1 MLMLV
6 DEGDA
11 LSARKARQAWSKEDK
26 CRIVAETLVP
36 GASVSEIARRHN
48 MNANMLFN
56 WRREARQGRL
66 PAVAHQLNEANKS
79 AAMEFIPIGVLGRD
93 EDTGETALR
102 VPVAE
107 PPAKAIR
114 ESRRELPP
122 VPKLEERTG
131 VIEIDLPDGARV
143 RTDAF
148 VNERALRRVLM
159 ALKSA
164 S

>member
-1 MLMLV
+1 MLV
-6 DEGDA
+6 DERDA
-11 LSARKARQAWSKEDK
+11 PSVRKGRQAWSKEEK
-26 CRIVAETLVP
+26 CLIVAETLVP

-66 PAVAHQLNEANKS
+66 PAVAPKLEEANRS
-79 AAMEFIPIGVLGRD
+79 AAIEFIPIGVLGRN

-107 PPAKAIR
+107 PAAKAIA

-131 VIEIDLPDGARV
+131 VIEIDLPDGARI

-159 ALKSA
+159 ALKSI

>member
-1 MLMLV
+1 MLV
-6 DEGDA
+6 DEGEA
-11 LSARKARQAWSKEDK
+11 APARKIIRQAWSKEEK

-66 PAVAHQLNEANKS
+66 PAVARQVDEADKS
-79 AAMEFIPIGVLGRD
+79 AALEFIPIGVLGRD

-102 VPVAE
+102 VPVPESPTKTIA
-107 PPAKAIR
+107 R
-114 ESRRELPP
+114 SRRELSPM
-122 VPKLEERTG
+122 PKLEERTG
-131 VIEIDLPDGARV
+131 VIEVDLPNGARV

-159 ALKSA
+159 ALKSV